1 MARHTSNRNRA
12 FVDLFTYRKQCCDL
26 AESLVE
32 FMRPCMNHGSFPAP
46 SLPTAPVYSSGRAY
60 AERWR
65 NVYMMRIMPESPHAP
80 HSLLHRMTGPL
91 AIEGQ
96 WISPWV
102 TFDFGATE
110 IVPSWNLSAPPE
122 ATVVVSLEARL
133 DDGTTTGWLPTA
145 HWNDLPADITTPS
158 ATTRSSESSD
168 TSAQTTSQIVSL
180 QVDTLTAAAPRR
192 LNAARLKIETDAQP
206 AGEAAVQVV
215 LHLAALSGFAP
226 GKCQHHEQVQNHEQG
241 ANEQGAN
248 ASRKPRTA
256 PLAVPVRSQMLHA
269 DTHRAVGGGGE
280 SWCSPTSMVMLQ
292 EFWRGRPL
300 DAETKEHPV
309 PWTALRTY
317 DAAYSR
323 AGNWSFNVAHVGR
336 READGQGLE
345 ALVTRL
351 HSLAEAQTLTDG
363 GIPLAASVSFTSD
376 ELPEAGYET
385 DGHLLVIAGF
395 TASGDVVVNDPA
407 APDDAGVRRT
417 YPRGVFDLA
426 WRRSNRTVYLVHPTD
441 VPLPPAPA
449 DEPTW

>member
-1 MARHTSNRNRA
+1 
-12 FVDLFTYRKQCCDL
+12 
-26 AESLVE
+26 
-32 FMRPCMNHGSFPAP
+32 
-46 SLPTAPVYSSGRAY
+46 
-60 AERWR
+60 
-65 NVYMMRIMPESPHAP
+65 
-80 HSLLHRMTGPL
+80 MTGPL

-96 WISPWV
+96 WISPWAA
-102 TFDFGATE
+102 FDFGATE

-145 HWNDLPADITTPS
+145 RWNDLPADITTPS
-158 ATTRSSESSD
+158 ATTRSSESSVA
-168 TSAQTTSQIVSL
+168 SAPTTSQGASL
-180 QVDTLTAAAPRR
+180 QVDTLTAVAPRR
-192 LNAARLKIETDAQP
+192 LTAARLKIEIDAPP
-206 AGEAAVQVV
+206 AGETPAQVV
-215 LHLAALSGFAP
+215 LHLATLSGFAP
-226 GKCQHHEQVQNHEQG
+226 GKCQHREEIQNHEQG
-241 ANEQGAN
+241 QNHAQAQNHGQSANEQGAD
-248 ASRKPRTA
+248 ASRKPPTA

-300 DAETKEHPV
+300 DAETEEHPV

-407 APDDAGVRRT
+407 APDDSGVRRT

-441 VPLPPAPA
+441 VPLPPSPA
-449 DEPTW
+449 HEPAW